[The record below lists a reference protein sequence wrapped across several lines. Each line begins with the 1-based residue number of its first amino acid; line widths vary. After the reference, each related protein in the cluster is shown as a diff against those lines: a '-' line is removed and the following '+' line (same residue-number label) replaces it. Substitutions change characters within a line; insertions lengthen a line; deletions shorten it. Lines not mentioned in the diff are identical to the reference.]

1 MSTDVARKK
10 SKMGRPSVDSEEV
23 RSRMQRPLLDAVDAW
38 SDQQPDKPPRAEAVR
53 QILAEHLKAKGYL
66 K

>member
-1 MSTDVARKK
+1 MSTDDARKK

-38 SDQQPDKPPRAEAVR
+38 SAHHPDKPARAEAVR
-53 QILAEHLKAKGYL
+53 QLLTEHLKAKGYL